1 MLIYL
6 SNVQAGLTSV
16 NTTLDIAQHVLL
28 IKSSAEDTKQYK
40 VPCIHSYQVNICVF
54 ALWAA
59 SEGHRDQGKQLL
71 HQN

>member
-6 SNVQAGLTSV
+6 SNVQAALTSV
-16 NTTLDIAQHVLL
+16 NTTLDVTQHLLL
-28 IKSSAEDTKQYK
+28 IKSSVADTKQYK
-40 VPCIHSYQVNICVF
+40 VPCIHSYQVNISMF
-54 ALWAA
+54 ALRAA